1 MIKEIT
7 KIYRFNA
14 NRTIKTVLDFTGKH
28 YYIEDNGNLY
38 WRNILLQDIVNDY
51 GYVVNKL
58 KDNNDKYYIIFR
70 HQLVAQTFLMDSFQ
84 EGLTVDHI
92 NNNRKDNRVE
102 NLRWATAKIQANN
115 KIRKKIKIK
124 KTNYAYKKV
133 QKYLNLIENQEEY
146 FINNITPN
154 FNVHSYKYLHILYN
168 LYDIIK
174 NNKISNDDLLNIY
187 TKEFSGDINNRSEF
201 FNFYYD
207 KIKKYKEDKGILL
220 IENND
225 YSHIDIKKFEE
236 KFLNVPYKKKE
247 LKDFCIQEFAIK
259 PEIFKNQ
266 ITIDKFLYQLGYV
279 LKYSDSGKILRKIEN
294 DTTNNKNI

>member
-28 YYIEDNGNLY
+28 YYIENNGNLY

-187 TKEFSGDINNRSEF
+187 AKEFSGDINNRSEF

-247 LKDFCIQEFAIK
+247 LKDFCINEFMIK
-259 PEIFKNQ
+259 AEVFKNQ
-266 ITIDKFLYQLGYV
+266 ITIDKFLYQLGYI
-279 LKYSDSGKILRKIEN
+279 LKYSHTGKIIRKIV
-294 DTTNNKNI
+294 

>member
-14 NRTIKTVLDFTGKH
+14 DRTIKTILDFTGKH

-38 WRNILLQDIVNDY
+38 WRSNLLQDIVNDY

-58 KDNNDKYYIIFR
+58 KDNNNKYYIIFR
-70 HQLVAQTFLMDSFQ
+70 HQLVAQTFLMDGFQ

-92 NNNRKDNRVE
+92 NNDRKDNRVE

-115 KIRKKIKIK
+115 KIRKKIKTK
-124 KTNYAYKKV
+124 KINYVYKKV
-133 QKYLNLIENQEEY
+133 QKYSNLIENQEEY
-146 FINNITPN
+146 FIKNTTPN
-154 FNVHSYKYLHILYN
+154 FNIHSYKYLHILYN

-174 NNKISNDDLLNIY
+174 NNKSSNDDLLNMY
-187 TKEFSGDINNRSEF
+187 AKEFTGDINNRSEF

-207 KIKKYKEDKGILL
+207 KIKTYKEDKGILL
-220 IENND
+220 IKNND
-225 YSHIDIKKFEE
+225 YQHIDIKKFEE
-236 KFLNVPYKKKE
+236 KFLDVPYKKKE
-247 LKDFCIQEFAIK
+247 LKEFCINEFAIK

-266 ITIDKFLYQLGYV
+266 KTIDEFLSQLGYV
-279 LKYSDSGKILRKIEN
+279 LKYLHKGRVIRKLQ
-294 DTTNNKNI
+294 